1 MAQEPLVTGT
11 VAVVLIIGSL
21 GGLVLL
27 VIRKGL
33 PAVPV
38 LATGLLIF
46 PVLALFAP
54 LAYVADARYSLPFLP
69 QLLMGLG
76 AWLLLLPDRVQRSS
90 WLVAVLPTVW
100 ALVLAVPQLHHTIGW
115 TTTEPDAAANSV
127 VRELDDR
134 GIRYL
139 GGNYW
144 GVYVVG
150 YLADGAV
157 TVKPDSFVRLT
168 NDADRVAQADP
179 AEIAYLYGAGESPNL
194 SLPADSYERMTIGG
208 FDLYFPPHAAG

>member
-1 MAQEPLVTGT
+1 M
-11 VAVVLIIGSL
+11 
-21 GGLVLL
+21 
-27 VIRKGL
+27 IRKGL

-90 WLVAVLPTVW
+90 WLVACYPPCGRWSWPFPSCTTPS
-100 ALVLAVPQLHHTIGW
+100 AGP
-115 TTTEPDAAANSV
+115 TTEPDAAANSV

-168 NDADRVAQADP
+168 NDADRFAQADP
-179 AEIAYLYGAGESPNL
+179 AEIAYLYGTGESPNL